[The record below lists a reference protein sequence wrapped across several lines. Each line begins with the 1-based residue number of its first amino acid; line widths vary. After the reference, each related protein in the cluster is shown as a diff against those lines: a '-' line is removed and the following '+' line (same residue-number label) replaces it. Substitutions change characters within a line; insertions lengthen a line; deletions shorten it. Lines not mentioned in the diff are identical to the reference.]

1 MSDYEGEATRSG
13 EDAIDDIRDKRE
25 QGDEVSGDER
35 EFLESEGVRLDPDE
49 QGNRP
54 VA

>member
-1 MSDYEGEATRSG
+1 MSDEETRSG
-13 EDAIDDIRDKRE
+13 EEAIRDIRDKLE
-25 QGDEVSGDER
+25 DGDEITDQDQ

>member
-1 MSDYEGEATRSG
+1 MSEHEGEATRSG
-13 EDAIDDIRDKRE
+13 EEAIADIREARERGDDIGADE
-25 QGDEVSGDER
+25 Q

>member
-1 MSDYEGEATRSG
+1 MSEQEREGTRSG
-13 EDAIDDIRDKRE
+13 EEAIRDIREKRE
-25 QGDEVSGDER
+25 GGDDVTDEER

>member
-1 MSDYEGEATRSG
+1 MSDEGTRSG
-13 EDAIDDIRDKRE
+13 EEAIRDIREKRE
-25 QGDEVSGDER
+25 EGDEPTAEER
-35 EFLESEGVRLDPDE
+35 DFLESEGVKLDPDD